1 MKMLIRW
8 HLQNLSN
15 QERHLEG
22 LATDLARAKLRYD
35 EAVVSYDR
43 SRGQIVRA
51 TNEGKESFDADR
63 YMP

>member
-8 HLQNLSN
+8 HLQNLNN
-15 QERHLEG
+15 QERHLER
-22 LATDLARAKLRYD
+22 LALDLARAKLKYD
-35 EAVVSYDR
+35 TGVVSYDH
-43 SRGQIVRA
+43 SRGQIIRA